1 MLATTQNKTQGNN
14 EENTQENNEEN
25 NEANTQG
32 NTEAKKQLRKQLL
45 EQRNLAARRYRS
57 DARAQQKMLDL
68 FRQFLLR
75 QFANN
80 PPSPCSGYLPIR
92 NEIDPRPL
100 MVELRSQHKTALL
113 LPVVAEANKPLV
125 FRAFDGDEET
135 LQQGPFATKHPH
147 ESAREDTPVFMLVPL
162 LGFDRGCRRLGYG
175 GGFYDRTLE
184 ALADKG
190 QHPLTL
196 GIAFEAQRRENLPT
210 EPHDRPLD
218 AVLSETTL
226 YRRE

>member
-1 MLATTQNKTQGNN
+1 MLATTQKNN
-14 EENTQENNEEN
+14 EENTQGN
-25 NEANTQG
+25 NEA

-45 EQRNLAARRYRS
+45 EQRNLAAEHYRA
-57 DARAQQKMLDL
+57 DARAQQKLLDL

-100 MVELRSQHKTALL
+100 MAELRSQHKTALL
-113 LPVVAEANKPLV
+113 LPVVVEANKPLV

-162 LGFDRGCRRLGYG
+162 LGFDRDCRRLGYG

-190 QHPLTL
+190 QYPLTQHPITQHPITL
-196 GIAFEAQRRENLPT
+196 GIAFEAQRQENLPT